1 MELKESTQPNT
12 RRQRTTQEKVMTAL
26 LAAGALGM
34 IAIIPDSDAVI
45 PVAQAQPI
53 SHRRPMPA
61 FTFPTLAGKTWSLA
75 NARGHVV
82 LLNFWAT
89 WCPPCQAETPSLV
102 KISDEYRKR
111 GLYVVGVSMDNS
123 NLGNVRAFVAHYH
136 MPYPVLLPTAGS
148 PVTAPVQAFPTS
160 VLIDRDGKIAQSVE
174 GELDDSSARKV
185 INALLAEHVIE
196 PLAKHSHNHIQ
207 AK

>member
-1 MELKESTQPNT
+1 
-12 RRQRTTQEKVMTAL
+12 MTVL
-26 LAAGALGM
+26 LAVGALGLV
-34 IAIIPDSDAVI
+34 AIIPDTDAVI
-45 PVAQAQPI
+45 PVAQAQPV

-102 KISDEYRKR
+102 KISNDYRKR
-111 GLYVVGVSMDNS
+111 GLEVVGISMDNS
-123 NLGNVRAFVAHYH
+123 NLTNVRAFVQHYH
-136 MPYPVLLPTAGS
+136 MPYPVLLPTVGS

-160 VLIDRDGKIAQSVE
+160 ILIDRDGKIAQAVE

-185 INALLAEHVIE
+185 INALLAEHGNKITRKRAHKPV
-196 PLAKHSHNHIQ
+196 
-207 AK
+207 